1 MLQADDGKGFLK
13 NTLRKLSA
21 KKLEKLRAEALT
33 NEQGEVYRGFPHTY
47 WAFTKALMANTLTNM
62 AEGDEAS
69 AMEVF
74 SLILTYSGLVTPPKP
89 DKEEGIYQAKEEE
102 DHVLLIQTVLDKAMK
117 KDCLVN
123 EVFLQLMKQTTDH
136 PEPNSRVNLRH
147 WSMLALACSIILPVD
162 KLVRKYLLAHLKQCS
177 ADFVT
182 EEGKYARSDSHTAP
196 APAPAPAPAGLTR
209 QQHCW

>member
-89 DKEEGIYQAKEEE
+89 EKEEGIYQAKEEE
-102 DHVLLIQTVLDKAMK
+102 DHMLLIQTVLDKAMK

-147 WSMLALACSIILPVD
+147 WSVVEGVFVSAGGSVTHPAMPPQVPPLVTHTFTAL
-162 KLVRKYLLAHLKQCS
+162 LVMIFLNPCEEISSQS
-177 ADFVT
+177 A
-182 EEGKYARSDSHTAP
+182 R
-196 APAPAPAPAGLTR
+196 L
-209 QQHCW
+209 